1 MTYTKPHPMVTPDD
15 VTNIPLIIHGAD
27 VFDETEPRTH
37 TSIGCRFHA
46 ADLSDCQKAIQSSG
60 QAFQSWSR
68 TSPLERRRLL
78 LHLAQSMMR
87 GSNTRQLLRHREK
100 EIQDIIQT
108 EIHCSEVWATQNV
121 RDSISLIEASASLV
135 TSRSMSG
142 SIPHTE
148 GERSFGFVFNRPMG
162 VILGIAPWNAP
173 LVLGFRAVV
182 APIAMGNTA
191 ILKGSELSPRT
202 HHFIAQLFVE
212 AGFPPGVV
220 NFILHRPEDAAD
232 VVNALVTHPAVRKV
246 NFTGSTAVGR
256 IIAETAGRALKPVL
270 LELGGKNCSIV
281 LKDADVEKAAE
292 AILQGATL
300 NGGQVCMSTDLA
312 IVAADIAE
320 AFKETLRNKVKNL
333 RAASHKAISTRG
345 AAKSLSLMK
354 EAREKGA
361 KVVSA
366 ATETQTNGR
375 DPQDV
380 PVTLIEDV
388 EPSMDF
394 FSAESFGPLVGV
406 VAVSTVDEA
415 IKIVNENE
423 YGLSCAIWTKNHHQ
437 ALELAQRIDTG
448 AVHVNAST
456 VHDEA
461 TLPHGGSKTSG
472 FGRFGAEWGLE
483 EFVQT
488 QTVIL
493 NP

>member
-1 MTYTKPHPMVTPDD
+1 MTYTKPHPMKTPDD
-15 VTNIPLIIHGAD
+15 VTNIPLIIHGTD
-27 VFDETEPRTH
+27 VFDETESRTY

-46 ADLSDCQKAIQSSG
+46 ADLSDCQEALQSSG
-60 QAFQSWSR
+60 KAFQSWSR

-78 LHLAQSMMR
+78 LHLAQ
-87 GSNTRQLLRHREK
+87 LLRQREK

-121 RDSISLIEASASLV
+121 RDSISLIETSASLI

-292 AILQGATL
+292 AILQGR
-300 NGGQVCMSTDLA
+300 S
-312 IVAADIAE
+312 

-333 RAASHKAISTRG
+333 RATSHKAISTRG
-345 AAKSLSLMK
+345 AAKSLSLME

-375 DPQDV
+375 GPQDV
-380 PVTLIEDV
+380 PVTLIEDL
-388 EPSMDF
+388 ETSMDF
-394 FSAESFGPLVGV
+394 FSAESFGPLIGV

-415 IKIVNENE
+415 VKIVNENE
-423 YGLSCAIWTKNHHQ
+423 YGLSCAIWTGNHHQ

-483 EFVQT
+483 EFVKT

>member
-1 MTYTKPHPMVTPDD
+1 MLT
-15 VTNIPLIIHGAD
+15 GA
-27 VFDETEPRTH
+27 
-37 TSIGCRFHA
+37 
-46 ADLSDCQKAIQSSG
+46 QQ
-60 QAFQSWSR
+60 
-68 TSPLERRRLL
+68 
-78 LHLAQSMMR
+78 
-87 GSNTRQLLRHREK
+87 
-100 EIQDIIQT
+100 
-108 EIHCSEVWATQNV
+108 
-121 RDSISLIEASASLV
+121 
-135 TSRSMSG
+135 
-142 SIPHTE
+142 
-148 GERSFGFVFNRPMG
+148 
-162 VILGIAPWNAP
+162 
-173 LVLGFRAVV
+173 
-182 APIAMGNTA
+182 
-191 ILKGSELSPRT
+191 
-202 HHFIAQLFVE
+202 
-212 AGFPPGVV
+212 
-220 NFILHRPEDAAD
+220 
-232 VVNALVTHPAVRKV
+232 
-246 NFTGSTAVGR
+246 
-256 IIAETAGRALKPVL
+256 
-270 LELGGKNCSIV
+270 
-281 LKDADVEKAAE
+281 
-292 AILQGATL
+292 
-300 NGGQVCMSTDLA
+300 GGQVCMSTDLA